1 LLASALHSG
10 KQGSGAEQGEGRGAD
25 GVLGVV
31 EAKGSTRAALL
42 ESTDWADDRLLLER
56 RLPGWVEE
64 GLFPGGLVSLRRRE
78 SWMVS
83 LSRAVFYKRETLILH
98 VNVHM
103 RCTHPKME
111 RKLKTIQ

>member
-1 LLASALHSG
+1 LASALHSG
-10 KQGSGAEQGEGRGAD
+10 KQGSGAEQGEDRGAD

-31 EAKGSTRAALL
+31 EAKGSTRAALV

-64 GLFPGGLVSLRRRE
+64 GLFPGGGLVSLRRRE

-83 LSRAVFYKRETLILH
+83 LSRAVFYKRETILH